1 MDLFVSEET
10 VPSTKKMASQ
20 FPSVEEI
27 KTLNTPSLV
36 QRLKEA
42 VPYIDECALVFL
54 EKERVTGRHFLG
66 LTRYDLDSRGLELGP
81 TKDVLQIIDE
91 IKSGQPEVLS
101 NVKYTSGTDSEVEN
115 MTTRMDSLVVGD
127 NADSPSRK
135 AGRQPSGKLLR
146 KLCEKNKIQVDD
158 TLRYKEGEEL
168 FDGKIVEIDE
178 NWEPLFSFTYKEQ
191 EYEQKFSELEPL
203 AKWML
208 KSRDP
213 ERVISRLRNVYNK
226 TKLIR
231 ADERCNIF
239 YCFWYICDRR
249 VTGWAYNA
257 IWYLGTARPWLRWAE
272 HTTSLDTPAA
282 TPAEIIF
289 QYY

>member
-231 ADERCNIF
+231 ADEVI
-239 YCFWYICDRR
+239 
-249 VTGWAYNA
+249 G
-257 IWYLGTARPWLRWAE
+257 
-272 HTTSLDTPAA
+272 SLKDFVNELENVA
-282 TPAEIIF
+282 
-289 QYY
+289 